1 MMVAHDE
8 IPSIDAGAGLP
19 SGDGRGRA
27 GRPPSA
33 PEASLADGE
42 GLRRLGLA
50 DLVKGCAEESDRF
63 KRGQGYDDCYGLEL
77 FRRAVVERDP
87 AAWEMVH
94 AQYRALVRDWIGRH
108 AQASRIDD
116 HDDLATRAFARFWQ
130 ALKPEKFA
138 SFPSLSS
145 LLRYLKLCA
154 AAALID
160 EVRAQRAWEGR
171 RAGGELVIELPDERQ
186 QVDALV
192 ADDLAAAD
200 LWRAIEA
207 ELPDPAERLVIY
219 LTCVAGLKPREVA
232 LRYGDAFPSVGAVY
246 QRKQVALERLR
257 RSGLAARAA

>member
-8 IPSIDAGAGLP
+8 DSFVDADAGLLG
-19 SGDGRGRA
+19 GDSRGHA

-33 PEASLADGE
+33 PEAILADGE
-42 GLRRLGLA
+42 SLRQVELA
-50 DLVKGCAEESDRF
+50 DLARRCAQESDRF
-63 KRGQGYDDCYGLEL
+63 KRGQGYDDRCGLEL
-77 FRRAVVERDP
+77 FRRAIVERDP
-87 AAWEMVH
+87 AAWEMIH
-94 AQYRALVRDWIGRH
+94 AQYRALVRDWIGQR
-108 AQASRIDD
+108 AQASCIDD
-116 HDDLATRAFARFWQ
+116 HDDLATRAFTRFWQ
-130 ALKPEKFA
+130 AMKPEKFA
-138 SFPSLSS
+138 SFPSLAS
-145 LLRYLKLCA
+145 LLRYLKLCT

-171 RAGGELVIELPDERQ
+171 RADGDLVMGLPDERQ

-192 ADDLAAAD
+192 ADALAAAD

-219 LTCVAGLKPREVA
+219 LTCVAGLKPREIA
-232 LRYGDAFPSVGAVY
+232 LRYRDAFPSVGVVY